1 MALLNKRI
9 IDLPERSAL
18 NSDDYTVVD
27 GSNGG
32 TSKYKLSQLQDDV
45 GEAKQGVTQLSQTV
59 TTQGQQIATNTSD
72 IADLKAD
79 LNQSNKNTIEQGE
92 YITENLFNVS
102 SEYTATVIRNSY
114 NPNDGT
120 LVNFSKTACT
130 LYAQSIREPLAL
142 RLLNDNWR
150 VAVYWYKG
158 ADENNEYLGRT
169 TYWHQN
175 STLINFDYEAKANGY
190 FGIAKN
196 VRIVFF
202 RWNGTDIV
210 VDGADVTSDEISN
223 FANNYSFEHIAPTS
237 TEIINAGKQKTDL
250 LIAPSDASD
259 NIKKYADY
267 VCTGANDELVIQEAV
282 SYAGVNNMNVLF
294 ACGNFYIDS
303 FPWNDVTGVKV
314 AIAVGKGTTART
326 ASSTIELRGC
336 GYGSLRKFGTN
347 SEFFKGAIF
356 NIRESTYNQLDS
368 NTQYAII
375 AGVSNTSGARIYPT
389 IKTKVKN
396 IAFKIEGN
404 QKKIICI
411 DGWNMSALS
420 LDNIG
425 CMAITVNSG
434 STSGNIPAED
444 LIVAV
449 DGCIAIRGLQ
459 GSCYG
464 INNVWKDVFV
474 WGFHTGFHVIGEH
487 IIGLSLGARFCNYG
501 YVFGATGNTWE
512 GTLAHPNTLINCCD
526 ECNFNM
532 PLFGKGGRA
541 NATGKQA
548 VNLIDYNLEW
558 FDEYAA
564 LGGDLAKEVEVGCA
578 YGDITFTSVRYYGT
592 SYTNAPFWASG
603 HGHNFKTRN
612 SLHAVGGTTSLRNT
626 YTPMYMQEYYDTDL
640 NKLLIYDGT
649 NWRDTSGTVI

>member
-1 MALLNKRI
+1 MSKITEYTKVQKYDQGDVVLIDGQEGTRI
-9 IDLPERSAL
+9 LPVEKAGVELDSTLTGSGKAADAKKVGDEISNLKSDLSKTTD
-18 NSDDYTVVD
+18 NS
-27 GSNGG
+27 
-32 TSKYKLSQLQDDV
+32 
-45 GEAKQGVTQLSQTV
+45 
-59 TTQGQQIATNTSD
+59 
-72 IADLKAD
+72 
-79 LNQSNKNTIEQGE
+79 IEQGE
-92 YITENLFNVS
+92 YFTNELFAVTS
-102 SEYTATVIRNSY
+102 TYTASIDIGSY
-114 NPNDGT
+114 NAINGN
-120 LVNFSKTACT
+120 LVNFPKTART
-130 LYAQSIREPLAL
+130 QFAQSVREPLAL
-142 RLLNDNWR
+142 QLKNDNWR

-158 ADENNEYLGRT
+158 RDEGDEYLGRT
-169 TYWHQN
+169 TYFN
-175 STLINFDYEAKANGY
+175 KASTYINFDYEAKANGY

-202 RWNGTDIV
+202 RWDGSSIV
-210 VDGADVTSDEISN
+210 IDGADVTNEEISN
-223 FANNYSFEHIAPTS
+223 FTDNYAFEYIKS
-237 TEIINAGKQKTDL
+237 ISEEVQSKTDVL
-250 LIAPSDASD
+250 VAPSDASE

-267 VCTGANDELVIQEAV
+267 VCTGTNDELVIQEAV
-282 SYAGVNNMNVLF
+282 TYAGVNNMNVLF

-303 FPWNDVTGVKV
+303 FPWNDVTGVKI
-314 AIAVGKGTTART
+314 AIAVVKGTTTGT
-326 ASSTIELRGC
+326 ASATIELCGC
-336 GYGSLRKFGTN
+336 AYGSLRKFGTN

-375 AGVSNTSGARIYPT
+375 AGVSNSNGKRIYPAF
-389 IKTKVKN
+389 KAKVKN
-396 IAFKIEGN
+396 IAFKIAGN

-411 DGWNMSALS
+411 DGWNMTALS

-434 STSGNIPAED
+434 SISGNIPAED

-501 YVFGATGNTWE
+501 YVFGAIGNTWE

-526 ECNFNM
+526 ELNFNM

-541 NATGKQA
+541 NAPGKQA

-558 FDEYAA
+558 IDEYAA

-592 SYTNAPFWASG
+592 SYPNAPFWTSG

-649 NWRDTSGTVI
+649 NWRDASGALI